1 MFAKLFGGSDRGA
14 KRAGGDASAQVGAV
28 QGDTPPSTLV
38 APEAVRM
45 ATDARRADVVVVGAG
60 LAGLSAARALVA
72 AGAEVLVLEARGR
85 VGGRT
90 YTRAAADGTLLDL
103 GGQWIGPTQQRIWAL
118 ADAVGAATFKTYDSG
133 SNVQYRDGQRATY
146 SGAIPTAD
154 ASVTGEIIEAM
165 LTLNMMS
172 LEVPLEAP
180 WQAESAAEWDAQT
193 VATWINANVAT
204 VGARALLDLA
214 VQAVFSAEARD
225 LSLLHFLFYCHS
237 AGGLRDLLGVTGGAQ
252 ESRFSLGAQHVANR
266 VAAALDE
273 RVMLNA
279 PAHSVT
285 QDERGITVAGEAIA
299 VTAEQ
304 AIIALPPTLAGRL
317 RYRPIL
323 PGYRDQLTQ
332 RMPMGS
338 VYKVQCIYDAPFWRD
353 EGLTGQVSSDSG
365 AIRITFDNSPESGSP
380 GVLLGFIEGDEAR
393 YWGRRSADERRDA
406 ALACLARYFGEQAR
420 QPREYVE
427 YSWAEEEYSR
437 GCYAGYMPPGVWS
450 AYGEALREPI
460 GRIHWAGTETA
471 TVWTGY
477 MDGAVQ
483 SGARAA
489 AEVLAALGA
498 RATAP

>member
-14 KRAGGDASAQVGAV
+14 QRTDRDAGAQVGAAP
-28 QGDTPPSTLV
+28 QAAPLSTSV

-45 ATDARRADVVVVGAG
+45 ASDVRRADVVVVGAG

-72 AGAEVLVLEARGR
+72 AGADALVLEARDR

-90 YTRAAADGTLLDL
+90 FTRPAADGTLLDL
-103 GGQWIGPTQQRIWAL
+103 GGQWIGPTQQRIKAL

-133 SNVQYRDGQRATY
+133 SNVQFQDGQRVTY

-172 LEVPLEAP
+172 LDVPLEAP
-180 WQAESAAEWDAQT
+180 WRAESAAEWDAQT
-193 VATWINANVAT
+193 VATWIRANVT
-204 VGARALLDLA
+204 TPGARALLELA

-237 AGGLRDLLGVTGGAQ
+237 AGGLRDLLGVTSGAQ
-252 ESRFSLGAQHVANR
+252 ESRFTLGAQHISNR
-266 VAAALDE
+266 VAAELGE
-273 RVMLNA
+273 RVILNA
-279 PAHSVT
+279 PVHTVT
-285 QDERGITVAGEAIA
+285 QDERGITIAGDTIA
-299 VTAEQ
+299 VTAER

-317 RYRPIL
+317 RYRPAL

-365 AIRITFDNSPESGSP
+365 AIRITFDNSPASGSP

-406 ALACLARYFGEQAR
+406 ALACLARYFGEWAG

-427 YSWAEEEYSR
+427 HSWAEEEYSR
-437 GCYAGYMPPGVWS
+437 GCYAGYMPPGVWT

-471 TVWTGY
+471 TIWNGY

-483 SGARAA
+483 SGERAA
-489 AEVLAALGA
+489 AEALAALGA
-498 RATAP
+498 RPTTP